1 MRVAGGAVAFALLVN
16 WVMRMVL
23 EITLEIRWAGFFFPL
38 QLLVVL
44 PDTIELHLGHLAED
58 EQQDRWRGGGATCG
72 FTFFF
77 SMKTAH
83 Q

>member
-38 QLLVVL
+38 QLLAVL
-44 PDTIELHLGHLAED
+44 PDTIELYLGHLAED
-58 EQQDRWRGGGATCG
+58 EQQDRWHGGGNLG
-72 FTFFF
+72 IYSFLF
-77 SMKTAH
+77 S
-83 Q
+83 